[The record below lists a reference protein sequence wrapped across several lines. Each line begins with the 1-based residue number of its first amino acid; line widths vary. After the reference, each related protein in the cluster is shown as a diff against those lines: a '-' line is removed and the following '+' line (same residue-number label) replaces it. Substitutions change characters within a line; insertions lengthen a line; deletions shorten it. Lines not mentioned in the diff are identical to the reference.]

1 MAWTVALEGWT
12 RLQTRDSL
20 SHEAF
25 QSINE
30 ALVIFG
36 LITGTLSLTVHTYTS
51 VFITRQFGIH
61 NVFTII
67 AWVLAVS
74 MQGLSLYGFSGGGI
88 GKHEATLSEVEMAR
102 FTVVILAIIMTFI
115 PLVCVAKLSLIMLYY
130 RLSPHMKLWRFCV
143 YGIATLITI
152 PSFIL
157 VLLYLF
163 GCQPVAKA
171 WDSTIAEGHCVDRL
185 SIMLA
190 SSVLNVITDF
200 LMIIAPI
207 PLIWNLNM
215 RVWQKIGVILMFFL
229 GGITIITSIFR
240 AITVD
245 NLLYRGDHSYHMAVP
260 ILWANAE
267 TVLVIICD
275 CLPSLRPFLH
285 RHCPGGCFMGSE
297 PSGAPTSGARNTRQ
311 HGRSHYF
318 DDDIELIHNGSNASR
333 SMVITRTV
341 EMELQYH
348 KADVDK
354 KSIKQSIPPG

>member
-12 RLQTRDSL
+12 RLQARQSL
-20 SHEAF
+20 DHHAYE
-25 QSINE
+25 SINE

-36 LITGTLSLTVHTYTS
+36 LVTGTLALFVHTYTS
-51 VFITRQFGIH
+51 VFITRQFGVH
-61 NVFTII
+61 NVLTII
-67 AWVLAVS
+67 AWILAVTV
-74 MQGLSLYGFSGGGI
+74 QGLTLHGFTDGGI
-88 GKHEATLSEVEMAR
+88 GKHESTLSESEKTR
-102 FTVVILAIIMTFI
+102 FTVVILAIIVTFI

-130 RLSPHMKLWRFCV
+130 RLSPHAKLWRICV
-143 YGIATLITI
+143 YAIATIIVI
-152 PSFIL
+152 PTPIL
-157 VLLYLF
+157 VFLYLF

-171 WDSTIAEGHCVDRL
+171 WNATIDGGHCVDRL

-207 PLIWNLNM
+207 PLIWKLNM
-215 RVWQKIGVILMFFL
+215 RIWQKLGVALMFFL
-229 GGITIITSIFR
+229 GGITIVTSIFR
-240 AITVD
+240 AVTVD
-245 NLLYRGDHSYHMAVP
+245 NLLYESDHPYHMAVP

-285 RHCPGGCFMGSE
+285 RHFPGGCFTGSE
-297 PSGAPTSGARNTRQ
+297 SSGAPTSGTRNTRQ
-311 HGRSHYF
+311 HGRSRYF
-318 DDDIELIHNGSNASR
+318 DDDIELIQNGSNASR

-348 KADVDK
+348 KNEVDVK
-354 KSIKQSIPPG
+354 PMKQPGP

>member
-12 RLQTRDSL
+12 RVQARDSL
-20 SHEAF
+20 SHEAYE
-25 QSINE
+25 SINQ

-36 LITGTLSLTVHTYTS
+36 LVTGTLSLVVHTYTS

-67 AWVLAVS
+67 AWMLAVAT
-74 MQGLSLYGFSGGGI
+74 QGLTLYGFSDGGL
-88 GKHEATLSEVEMAR
+88 GKHEATLSESELAR
-102 FTVVILAIIMTFI
+102 FTVIILAIVVTFI

-130 RLSPHMKLWRFCV
+130 RLSPHVKLWRFCI
-143 YGIATLITI
+143 YGIATLITL
-152 PSFIL
+152 PSLIL

-171 WDSTIAEGHCVDRL
+171 WDSTITEGHCVDRL

-190 SSVLNVITDF
+190 SSVLNVLTDF

-207 PLIWNLNM
+207 PLIWKLNM
-215 RVWQKIGVILMFFL
+215 RKHKADYSS
-229 GGITIITSIFR
+229 TIITSIFR

-245 NLLYRGDHSYHMAVP
+245 NLLYEGDHPYHMAVP

-285 RHCPGGCFMGSE
+285 RHCPGGCFTGSE
-297 PSGAPTSGARNTRQ
+297 PSGVPPSETRNTRQ
-311 HGRSHYF
+311 HGRSRYF
-318 DDDIELIHNGSNASR
+318 DDDIELIQNGSNPSR

-348 KADVDK
+348 KAEVDARLTK
-354 KSIKQSIPPG
+354 PSIP

>member
-12 RLQTRDSL
+12 RLQARDSL
-20 SHEAF
+20 SHEAYE
-25 QSINE
+25 SINQ

-36 LITGTLSLTVHTYTS
+36 LVTGTLSLVVHTYTS

-61 NVFTII
+61 NVFTIL
-67 AWVLAVS
+67 AWMLAVAT
-74 MQGLSLYGFSGGGI
+74 QGLTLYGFGDGGL
-88 GKHEATLSEVEMAR
+88 GKHEATLSESELAR
-102 FTVVILAIIMTFI
+102 FTVIILAIVVTFI

-130 RLSPHMKLWRFCV
+130 RLSPHVKLWRFCI
-143 YGIATLITI
+143 YGIATLITL
-152 PSFIL
+152 PSLIL
-157 VLLYLF
+157 VFLYLF

-171 WDSTIAEGHCVDRL
+171 WDSTITEGHCVDRL

-207 PLIWNLNM
+207 PLIWKLNM
-215 RVWQKIGVILMFFL
+215 RVWQKVGVTLMFFL

-245 NLLYRGDHSYHMAVP
+245 NLLYEGDHPYRMAVP

-285 RHCPGGCFMGSE
+285 RHCPGGCFTGSE
-297 PSGAPTSGARNTRQ
+297 PSGVPTSEAHNTRQ
-311 HGRSHYF
+311 HGRSRYF
-318 DDDIELIHNGSNASR
+318 DDDIELIQNGSNPPR

-348 KADVDK
+348 KAEVDAK
-354 KSIKQSIPPG
+354 LTKPSLP